1 VHARRERPC
10 RNFESACMLRL
21 HADRKGA
28 ADASCEDRKGAGG
41 LNLRACCGYMRI
53 GREQPTRA
61 ARTGRERPTRAAR
74 TRDYGSAKLRLH
86 ADGKGAADTCCED
99 ERLLVCQAAKGAH
112 APHERGTSSFAKT
125 AR

>member
-28 ADASCEDRKGAGG
+28 VDASCEDRKGAGG

-61 ARTGRERPTRAAR
+61 ARTGRA
-74 TRDYGSAKLRLH
+74 
-86 ADGKGAADTCCED
+86 AADACCED
-99 ERLLVCQAAKGAH
+99 ERLLVCQVAA
-112 APHERGTSSFAKT
+112 TCV
-125 AR
+125 